1 MRLHQP
7 PTTNHQPRT
16 TNDEPPT
23 TNHLR
28 GLAACGVLFA
38 LMAALTE
45 DFATGGNLRSI
56 SSATVPL
63 FLLALGQMAVM
74 ISGGIDLSVTSTMAL
89 VSVTGAA
96 VMRGCGSPA
105 AGVAV
110 MLGVGAGIGLLNGG
124 AVAWLRLPPF
134 MVTLTTQMF
143 LSGLAVWAV
152 QSKNIGG
159 IPAGFLRLGQEMPMA
174 AGAAVVCGAMGHVL
188 LRKSVWGRQLYA
200 AGLNAEAARFSGL
213 PVPWVRVRSYVV
225 SGLLAAAAAV
235 ILTARLETGS
245 PVLGQRMLLD
255 VIGAAVLGG
264 VSLQGGRGHVLWV
277 LGGALFF
284 AVLDNALNL
293 LGLSHFRI
301 MMVKGCVI
309 LAAAAYDAWRT
320 KAR

>member
-1 MRLHQP
+1 
-7 PTTNHQPRT
+7 
-16 TNDEPPT
+16 
-23 TNHLR
+23 
-28 GLAACGVLFA
+28 
-38 LMAALTE
+38 MAALTE

>member
-1 MRLHQP
+1 MKRLRVPEHV
-7 PTTNHQPRT
+7 
-16 TNDEPPT
+16 
-23 TNHLR
+23 R
-28 GLAACGVLFA
+28 GLFACGVLFT
-38 LMAALTE
+38 LMALITE
-45 DFATGGNLRSI
+45 DFASAENCRSI
-56 SSATVPL
+56 GSATIPL

-74 ISGGIDLSVTSTMAL
+74 ISGGIDLSVTATMAL
-89 VSVTGAA
+89 ASVTGAA
-96 VMRGCGSPA
+96 VMRDTGSA
-105 AGVAV
+105 TAGVAA
-110 MLGVGAGIGLLNGG
+110 MLGVGVAVGFANGA

-143 LSGLAVWAV
+143 LAGLAVWAV

-159 IPAGFLRLGQEMPMA
+159 VPADFTRLGKEIPLA
-174 AGAAVVCGAMGHVL
+174 AGIAIVCGACGHVL
-188 LRKSVWGRQLYA
+188 LRRSVWGRQLFA

-213 PVPWVRVRSYVV
+213 PVPWVRVRSYVA

-264 VSLQGGRGHVLWV
+264 VSLHGGRGHVLWV

-293 LGLSHFRI
+293 RGVSHFKI
-301 MMVKGCVI
+301 MMIKGGVI
-309 LAAAAYDAWRT
+309 LAVAALDAWRT

>member
-1 MRLHQP
+1 VSQESAAATSRKPLRLPENLH
-7 PTTNHQPRT
+7 
-16 TNDEPPT
+16 
-23 TNHLR
+23 
-28 GLAACGVLFA
+28 GLAACALLFGI
-38 LMAALTE
+38 MAVTTE
-45 DFATGGNLRSI
+45 DLATADNVRSI
-56 SSATVPL
+56 GSAAIPL

-74 ISGGIDLSVTSTMAL
+74 ISGGIDLSVTATMAL
-89 VSVTGAA
+89 ASVTGAV
-96 VMRGCGSPA
+96 VMRATGSA
-105 AGVAV
+105 VAGVSA
-110 MLGVGAGIGLLNGG
+110 MLAIGAATGLANGA

-159 IPAGFLRLGQEMPMA
+159 IPPEFLKLGKETGIA
-174 AGAAVVCGAMGHVL
+174 ASVAVLCGVLGHML
-188 LRKSVWGRQLYA
+188 LRKSVWGRQLFA

-213 PVPWVRVRSYVV
+213 PVPWVRVRSYVAC
-225 SGLLAAAAAV
+225 GLLASAAAV

-264 VSLQGGRGHVLWV
+264 VSLHGGRGHVLWV

-293 LGLSHFRI
+293 LGLSYFKI
-301 MMVKGCVI
+301 MMAKGGVI
-309 LAAAAYDAWRT
+309 LGAAALDAFRR
-320 KAR
+320 KSS